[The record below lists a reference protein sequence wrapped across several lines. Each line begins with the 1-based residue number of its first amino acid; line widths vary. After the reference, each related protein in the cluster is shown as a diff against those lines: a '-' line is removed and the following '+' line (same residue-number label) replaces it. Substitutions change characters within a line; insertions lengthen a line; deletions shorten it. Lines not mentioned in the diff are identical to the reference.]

1 MLGGTQALARSYFS
15 LLIPRGKEAE
25 YFSFYHAMDR
35 GTSWFGTLVFGLV
48 YQFTDSYRPAIFALI
63 VFFVLGGLLLHP
75 GRHRARH
82 PRGRQRRPGRRS
94 EPPPRTGAPDRV
106 RPRPRDSSES
116 WRRPLPLNGNR
127 GRATLPEMASRTHRS
142 DRPTPDSLDG
152 RTHIIWRWLM
162 AERTLRG
169 ARLGG
174 QSFEDER
181 GIEFAARQQV
191 GYRCPQGHEFEITMS
206 VEADIPAVWECPRC
220 GAEALS
226 TAGIKPEEKAE
237 KPARTHWDMLLER
250 RSEKELE
257 DILKERLELLR
268 GGEIGP
274 AHLHRANAKKRKV
287 S

>member
-1 MLGGTQALARSYFS
+1 
-15 LLIPRGKEAE
+15 
-25 YFSFYHAMDR
+25 
-35 GTSWFGTLVFGLV
+35 
-48 YQFTDSYRPAIFALI
+48 
-63 VFFVLGGLLLHP
+63 
-75 GRHRARH
+75 
-82 PRGRQRRPGRRS
+82 
-94 EPPPRTGAPDRV
+94 
-106 RPRPRDSSES
+106 
-116 WRRPLPLNGNR
+116 
-127 GRATLPEMASRTHRS
+127 
-142 DRPTPDSLDG
+142 
-152 RTHIIWRWLM
+152 M

-191 GYRCPQGHEFEITMS
+191 GYRCDHGHEFEITMS
-206 VEADIPAVWECPRC
+206 TEAEVPATWECPRC
-220 GAEALS
+220 GAPSLSLSGIQPEA
-226 TAGIKPEEKAE
+226 KAE

-274 AHLHRANAKKRKV
+274 AHLHRASARKKKV